1 MESDF
6 SGFSKLSELRD
17 ICDLEISQEL
27 SPAEKKK
34 EYIRHTGSSTHHRV
48 GSVEVECVYG
58 DVPIEK
64 MLSDLILR

>member
-6 SGFSKLSELRD
+6 SDFSRLNEIRD
-17 ICDLEISQEL
+17 ICELEISQEL

-34 EYIRHTGSSTHHRV
+34 EYIKHTGSSTHHKV

-64 MLSDLILR
+64 MLSDLILG